1 MNQYTIS
8 AQFKRRQTTE
18 VCGNFTIL
26 IEAENETA
34 AQQQLSEMRLTNSE
48 QDFVLEIKEEN
59 FLSQGPVVLDF
70 NTIKINHNPSEE
82 KPEIHLNSRC
92 CD

>member
-1 MNQYTIS
+1 MNEYKIS

-18 VCGNFTIL
+18 VCGNFTIS
-26 IEAENETA
+26 IEAE
-34 AQQQLSEMRLTNSE
+34 SEREARQKLGQMRLTNSE

-70 NTIKINHNPSEE
+70 DTIKINNEQSE
-82 KPEIHLNSRC
+82 PQPVIFLNSRC